1 MYIPFQNI
9 LKLKK
14 SADFDRQVGTFSP
27 PDFRGQIKPLS
38 HFSWVKIYVIQCE
51 AH

>member
-14 SADFDRQVGTFSP
+14 SADFDRQVGTFSLLISE
-27 PDFRGQIKPLS
+27 DRSNL
-38 HFSWVKIYVIQCE
+38 WVISPELKFM
-51 AH
+51 